1 MSIDK
6 GAEANIRLEF
16 RRSGSAYSRA
26 IEVAN
31 FMEMDIEAYLLQCI
45 KEGHKVLQ
53 QRMAREL
60 ELPTFLR
67 DRKED
72 QEVKN
77 F

>member
-6 GAEANIRLEF
+6 GAKANIQLEF
-16 RRSGSAYSRA
+16 RGSGNAYARA
-26 IEVAN
+26 VEVAN
-31 FMEMDIEAYLLQCI
+31 FMEMDIETYLLQCI

-67 DRKED
+67 ERKEG
-72 QEVKN
+72 QEVQS